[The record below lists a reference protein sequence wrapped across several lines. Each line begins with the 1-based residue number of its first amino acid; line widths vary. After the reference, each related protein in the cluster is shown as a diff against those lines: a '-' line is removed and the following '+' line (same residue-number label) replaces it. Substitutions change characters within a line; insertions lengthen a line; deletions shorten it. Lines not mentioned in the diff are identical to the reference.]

1 MMWGGELLRRDGAAA
16 GQVTSAAW
24 GATVGGAVG
33 LAWLRREDGDPVTP
47 DWVGAGEHTV
57 AVGSRVVPVRVSL
70 RPPYDPTSERTR
82 G

>member
-1 MMWGGELLRRDGAAA
+1 VAA

-33 LAWLRREDGDPVTP
+33 LAWLRRTDGELVTA
-47 DWVGAGEHTV
+47 DWVREGEHAV
-57 AVGSRVVPVRVSL
+57 AVGSRTVPVRVSL
-70 RPPYDPTSERTR
+70 RPPYDPGNERTR